1 MFSLKIS
8 FLYFISELEGKT
20 RNSIMPKSETKTSE
34 KMKRKIEKPE
44 RHGPNPEM
52 GDSKFLDTKKIE
64 QQIETNPGVVKHW
77 NQVTP
82 FLLKKIEIR
91 STVTRFI
98 GLWAIL

>member
-1 MFSLKIS
+1 
-8 FLYFISELEGKT
+8 
-20 RNSIMPKSETKTSE
+20 MPKSETKTSE

-82 FLLKKIEIR
+82 FLLKKIEIF
-91 STVTRFI
+91 T
-98 GLWAIL
+98 GLSHFMIPTGNLEHG